1 MRTLFVALILTVAS
15 SASAQQGGVWYGG
28 PYAPSR
34 VAPTYNYYNASA
46 PVYPIAANPFGGGY
60 YGRGYSDFRMRSE
73 IRQLR
78 WAIEDADFNRQW
90 GR

>member
-1 MRTLFVALILTVAS
+1 MRPLLITLTLLIAS
-15 SASAQQGGVWYGG
+15 SASAQSGGVWYGG

-46 PVYPIAANPFGGGY
+46 PVYPIGANPFGAGGY
-60 YGRGYSDFRMRSE
+60 GYWQQRAELRR
-73 IRQLR
+73 IRFELEE
-78 WAIEDADFNRQW
+78 ANFNQRW

>member
-1 MRTLFVALILTVAS
+1 MRPLILALALTFPS
-15 SASAQQGGVWYGG
+15 IASAQQGGVWYAG

-34 VAPTYNYYNASA
+34 VAPTFNYYNASA

-60 YGRGYSDFRMRSE
+60 GYWQQRAELRR
-73 IRQLR
+73 IR
-78 WAIEDADFNRQW
+78 WAVEEENFNRRW